1 MSHHLKQILCWNGH
15 KANRRKWMSTS
26 CIPGMYSSNNGV
38 NESDWTLTFIGAC
51 NPLQWC
57 DIVVVLT
64 HWKGENSN
72 LGRKR
77 KTWTNPH
84 SGRSRAEW
92 VEEATRGKPPF
103 CWASCIAW
111 RHPVLCPL
119 LHPWTAWLFY
129 CSVLEGHSS
138 SGGRQRRKSSCFQPK
153 QIKRPHSK
161 ANETSTYIQQLV
173 EGKVK
178 ARLVVGG
185 AFSLHLLHSVLEDLL
200 VAHVCLNE
208 MLEAGDH
215 RLGLLVKLQR
225 GQGCKHELRHKQ
237 SH

>member
-1 MSHHLKQILCWNGH
+1 MQSTAVVWHRSCVDPLKRWKLE
-15 KANRRKWMSTS
+15 
-26 CIPGMYSSNNGV
+26 PGK
-38 NESDWTLTFIGAC
+38 
-51 NPLQWC
+51 Q
-57 DIVVVLT
+57 
-64 HWKGENSN
+64 
-72 LGRKR
+72 R

-92 VEEATRGKPPF
+92 VERVTRGKPPF

-111 RHPVLCPL
+111 RHPELCPL
-119 LHPWTAWLFY
+119 LHPWTALLFY
-129 CSVLEGHSS
+129 CSLLEGHSS

-153 QIKRPHSK
+153 QIKRSHSK

-225 GQGCKHELRHKQ
+225 GQGCKHELGYKQ